1 MNASF
6 RRRLVIGATVLAL
19 CAPVAAN
26 TVAHAFPTID
36 AADARGCTGEL
47 DTRHPDLDV
56 NLDIAGPDEI
66 DVTKD
71 MTFTLKGTGIDPAT
85 TPGAS
90 NGVYVVLTPTSVWRI
105 GHCNTMTGDGDAL
118 IARWIPAQTFEH
130 NGGKLDLNLPVKA
143 NTLQPGQ
150 TYSLGFMAAHGL
162 ALSERYFDRGITFT
176 VPAVGADTVETP
188 YGVRAE
194 VNDKRDITVKWD
206 YSQTV
211 PETAWRVQI
220 NCVEHCTHW
229 RTTRTFDISNDPN
242 ARSYTFE
249 DADAGVYQA
258 SVNASRWVNGNRV
271 TTDFGVSSRFVVGDV
286 DKPMSQRLH
295 ANGIAHDYGEYIAP
309 GTEVTLKS
317 PIEGTTKWSVTGVKD
332 YTVDPE
338 TQALSFIMPTNP
350 VQVEAAKVMEEPKGL
365 PSWALALISVFA
377 ALTAIGIAVFSQF
390 PVVEQLRKLLNF

>member
-90 NGVYVVLTPTSVWRI
+90 NGVYVVLTPTNVWRI

-118 IARWIPAQTFEH
+118 IARWIPAHTFAQ
-130 NGGKLDLNLPVKA
+130 NGGKLDLKLPVKA

-295 ANGIAHDYGEYIAP
+295 ANGIVHDYGEYIAP

-350 VQVEAAKVMEEPKGL
+350 VQVEAAKVTEETKGL

>member
-90 NGVYVVLTPTSVWRI
+90 NGVYVVLTPTNVWRI

-118 IARWIPAQTFEH
+118 IARWIPAHTFAQ
-130 NGGKLDLNLPVKA
+130 NGGKLDLKLPVKA

-258 SVNASRWVNGNRV
+258 SVNASRWVNGNRA

-295 ANGIAHDYGEYIAP
+295 ANGIVHDYGEYIAP

-350 VQVEAAKVMEEPKGL
+350 VQVEAAKVTEETKGL

>member
-56 NLDIAGPDEI
+56 NLDITGPDEI

-90 NGVYVVLTPTSVWRI
+90 NGVYVVLTPTNVWRI

-118 IARWIPAQTFEH
+118 IARWIPAHTFAQ
-130 NGGKLDLNLPVKA
+130 NGGKLDLKLPVKA

-206 YSQTV
+206 YSQTI

-295 ANGIAHDYGEYIAP
+295 ANGIVHDYGEYIAP

>member
-206 YSQTV
+206 YSQTI

-258 SVNASRWVNGNRV
+258 SVNASRWVNGKRV

-350 VQVEAAKVMEEPKGL
+350 VQVEAAKAAEEPKGL
-365 PSWALALISVFA
+365 PSWALALVSVFA

>member
-6 RRRLVIGATVLAL
+6 QRRLVIGATVLAL

-56 NLDIAGPDEI
+56 NLDITGPDEI

-90 NGVYVVLTPTSVWRI
+90 NGVYVVLTPTNVWRI

-118 IARWIPAQTFEH
+118 IARWIPAHTFAQ
-130 NGGKLDLNLPVKA
+130 NGGKLDLKLPVKA

-206 YSQTV
+206 YSQTI

-295 ANGIAHDYGEYIAP
+295 ANGIVHDYGEYIAP

-350 VQVEAAKVMEEPKGL
+350 VQVEAAKVTEETKGL